1 MLSFDDAL
9 AAAKKE
15 GLDLILIVP
24 NANPPVARITNF
36 DKFRY
41 EKEKEEKKQ
50 RQAKKTLEMKQ
61 IQISVRE
68 AKHDL
73 ERKVKLLEKFLEA
86 GHKIEVLLALRG
98 REKKMKDWARTKLE
112 EFLEMITVSHTITQE
127 IRSAGRGFTV
137 QLIKK

>member
-1 MLSFDDAL
+1 VLSFEDAL
-9 AAAKKE
+9 AAAEKE
-15 GLDLILIVP
+15 ELDLVLIVP

-41 EKEKEEKKQ
+41 EKDKEDKKQ
-50 RQAKKTLEMKQ
+50 RQAKKTLDMKQ

-73 ERKVKLLEKFLEA
+73 ERKIRLLEKFLEA
-86 GHKIEVLLALRG
+86 GHKIEVLLTLRG
-98 REKKMKDWARTKLE
+98 REKRMKDWARAKLE
-112 EFLEMITVSHTITQE
+112 EFLETITVPYTITQH
-127 IRSAGRGFTV
+127 IKSAGRGFTV